1 MFAKRLL
8 QKAAQ
13 QLQQQQQQLQQQ
25 LQQQRR
31 RRSNHGQEGEEEEE
45 EGQASAPQLNVP
57 PGGLTSMDLDP
68 RVTVHYGVPST
79 ASIMALDPVQSLLA
93 IGTLDGRIKVIGC
106 ENIEALFVSAK
117 QMPFKHLEF
126 LQNQGFLVCISTDND
141 IQVWDM
147 KYRNVACTF
156 QWESNITAFS
166 VIQGTGCMYIGD
178 ENGMVFVLKCD
189 TGQRQIV
196 QLPYLIP
203 ADSVAEAAA
212 ISVPHHQSVVGV
224 LTQPGSLGN
233 RLLIAYGNGL
243 IVLWDISANQVVLA
257 RGQKDLQ
264 LKEETVIT
272 LPKGARNEFSESISD
287 SEPMDKEISSLCWLS
302 ADGSV
307 LAVGY
312 VDGDI
317 VLWNMSTSVSRNQHG
332 GKESNNVVKLQIAS
346 GDRRL
351 PVIVLHWSASRSRNG
366 HGGQLFVYGG
376 DEIGSEE
383 VLTILSLNWASG
395 LEEVKC
401 IGRVDLRLNGSY
413 ADMVL
418 LPTSSPIGG
427 VYTKSLIVLTNP
439 GQLHVYNEGCLSALM
454 SQQDTKATVSPLP
467 YPMVIPTVEPQMT
480 VSHLGFVHADGAFA
494 GDFLKIVA
502 AAKHHLKSNVPTSHT
517 EWPLTGG
524 VPSRLHLSEVN
535 QVERIYVAGYR
546 DGSVRMWDATCPTL
560 SLIYV
565 LDLGVQD
572 IMIPGANAALSAIDF
587 CSTTLSLAV
596 GNECGLVFLYKL
608 ISSSGEITL
617 HIVTETENKVQN
629 IVQADGPQCIAIFS
643 LLNSPIGTLKFG
655 NSGTKL
661 LVGFECGR
669 VAVFDTSTMSVLCV
683 TDSISDSSS
692 PVISLVVS
700 SFAECSKLVN
710 GLSESECGGLR
721 NPGKPPVFILTK
733 NAHVAILDSS
743 NGDVI
748 GSQSFHSGNNHT
760 AISLHIIESSQLVSE
775 VFLDSHPVNLSEDGE
790 AKERI
795 ASSKFD
801 QGSNPL
807 LSESAACSQATP
819 HGMGPKLFVLLCCE
833 DMISLHPLTSATE
846 IDNSIVRQVNL
857 VKPCCWTMVLKKDE
871 KDSGLVIVYQ
881 TGDIEIRSLL
891 NLEVV
896 AESSLMSILRWNFK
910 TNMDKMMFSC
920 GNGIIALVNSCEF
933 AFISLSA
940 HENDLRVPDSLPC
953 LHDEVIAA
961 AVGASTNLSPD
972 QKTLQ
977 GTAGR
982 GAFGGIVKGLK
993 AGEVDD
999 NSFLSEVGSIDPSI
1013 LEGIFSEPLMLKTSI
1028 PNQTTHDEVIE
1039 LNIDDIEID
1048 EPLTVSSSSLQTKHD
1063 ESERKGERERLFEG
1077 ASTDTNPRPRTREE
1091 IIAKYR
1097 KTGDASSAASQA
1109 RDKLV
1114 ERQEKLERISRRT
1127 EELQSGAEDFASMAD
1142 ELAKRME
1149 NRKWWNMF

>member
-13 QLQQQQQQLQQQ
+13 QLQQQQQQH
-25 LQQQRR
+25 R
-31 RRSNHGQEGEEEEE
+31 RRSNPGEEERET
-45 EGQASAPQLNVP
+45 QAPQLNVP
-57 PGGLTSMDLDP
+57 LGGLTSMDLDP
-68 RVTVHYGVPST
+68 RVTVHYGIPST
-79 ASIMALDPVQSLLA
+79 ASIMALDPIQSLLA
-93 IGTLDGRIKVIGC
+93 IGTLDGRIKVIGGG
-106 ENIEALFVSAK
+106 NIEALFVSAK
-117 QMPFKHLEF
+117 QLPFKHLEF
-126 LQNQGFLVCISTDND
+126 LQNQGFLVSISNDND
-141 IQVWDM
+141 IQVWDI
-147 KYRNVACTF
+147 KYRNVACTL

-166 VIQGTGCMYIGD
+166 VIQGTGYMYIGD

-189 TGQRQIV
+189 AGQRQIV

-212 ISVPHHQSVVGV
+212 ISVPHRQSVVGV
-224 LTQPGSLGN
+224 LTQPCSLGN
-233 RLLIAYGNGL
+233 RLLIAYENGL
-243 IVLWDISANQVVLA
+243 IVLWDISANQAVLV

-264 LKEETVIT
+264 LKEGTVIS
-272 LPKGARNEFSESISD
+272 LPKIARNELSEDISD

-317 VLWNMSTSVSRNQHG
+317 LLWNMSTTVSRNQHG
-332 GKESNNVVKLQIAS
+332 GKVSNDVVKLQIAS

-351 PVIVLHWSASRSRNG
+351 PVIVLHWSASSSRNG

-395 LEEVKC
+395 IEEVKC

-427 VYTKSLIVLTNP
+427 VYASSLIVLTNP
-439 GQLHVYNEGCLSALM
+439 GQLHVYDEGCLSALT

-480 VSHLGFVHADGAFA
+480 VSHLGFVHADGAFSGA
-494 GDFLKIVA
+494 FSKMVA
-502 AAKHHLKSNVPTSHT
+502 AAKHHLKNNLPTGHT

-524 VPSRLHLSEVN
+524 VPSQLRLSEVN

-565 LDLGVQD
+565 LDPGVPD
-572 IMIPGANAALSAIDF
+572 IMIPGANAAVSSIDF

-596 GNECGLVFLYKL
+596 GNECGLVCLYKL
-608 ISSSGEITL
+608 INNSSDESTL

-629 IVQADGPQCIAIFS
+629 LVQEDGPQCIAILS
-643 LLNSPIGTLKFG
+643 LLNSSIGTLKFG

-661 LVGFECGR
+661 LVGFECGQ
-669 VAVFDTSTMSVLCV
+669 VAVFDTSTMSVLFV
-683 TDSISDSSS
+683 TDRASDSSS

-700 SFAECSKLVN
+700 TFAECSELVN
-710 GLSESECGGLR
+710 GLSESEGRDLR
-721 NPGKPPVFILTK
+721 NPEEPPLFILTR
-733 NAHVAILDSS
+733 NAHLAILDSS
-743 NGDVI
+743 NGDII
-748 GSQSFHSGNNHT
+748 GSQWFHSGNNHT
-760 AISLHIIESSQLVSE
+760 AISLHIIESSHLVSE
-775 VFLDSHPVNLSEDGE
+775 VSLDSHPVNLSEDGE
-790 AKERI
+790 VKEGN
-795 ASSKFD
+795 AGSKFD

-807 LSESAACSQATP
+807 ISESAACSQATP
-819 HGMGPKLFVLLCCE
+819 LGLGPRLFVLLCCE
-833 DMISLHPLTSATE
+833 DIISLHPLTSATE
-846 IDNSIVRQVNL
+846 IDNNFIRQVNL
-857 VKPCCWTMVLKKDE
+857 VKPCCWTTVLKKDE

-896 AESSLMSILRWNFK
+896 AESSLMSILRWSFK
-910 TNMDKMMFSC
+910 TNMDKMMSSG
-920 GNGIIALVNSCEF
+920 GNGKIALVNGCEF

-940 HENDLRVPDSLPC
+940 HENDLRIPDSLPC
-953 LHDEVIAA
+953 LHDDVVAA

-972 QKTLQ
+972 QKKLQ

-982 GAFGGIVKGLK
+982 GVFGGIIKGLK
-993 AGEVDD
+993 VGEVDD
-999 NSFLSEVGSIDPSI
+999 NSYLSEAGSNDPLL
-1013 LEGIFSEPLMLKTSI
+1013 LEGIFSEPLTLRTSI
-1028 PNQTTHDEVIE
+1028 PNPTAHDGVIE

-1048 EPLTVSSSSLQTKHD
+1048 EPATVSSSSHQTKHD
-1063 ESERKGERERLFEG
+1063 ESARKGERERLFEG
-1077 ASTDTNPRPRTREE
+1077 ASADTKPRPRTREE

-1097 KTGDASSAASQA
+1097 KTGDASSAALQA

-1114 ERQEKLERISRRT
+1114 QRQEKLERISRRT
-1127 EELQSGAEDFASMAD
+1127 EELQNGAEDFASMAS

>member
-13 QLQQQQQQLQQQ
+13 QLQQQQLQ
-25 LQQQRR
+25 QQQRR
-31 RRSNHGQEGEEEEE
+31 RRSNHGEEEEE
-45 EGQASAPQLNVP
+45 RETPAPQLNVP
-57 PGGLTSMDLDP
+57 LGGLKSMDLDP
-68 RVTVHYGVPST
+68 HVTVHYGVPST
-79 ASIMALDPVQSLLA
+79 ASIMALDPIQSLLA
-93 IGTLDGRIKVIGC
+93 IGTLDGRIKVIGGD
-106 ENIEALFVSAK
+106 NIEALFVSAK
-117 QMPFKHLEF
+117 QLPFKHLEF
-126 LQNQGFLVCISTDND
+126 LQNQGFLIGISTDNN
-141 IQVWDM
+141 IQVWDI
-147 KYRNVACTF
+147 KYRDVACTL

-166 VIQGTGCMYIGD
+166 VIQGTGYMYIGD
-178 ENGMVFVLKCD
+178 DNGMVFVLKCD
-189 TGQRQIV
+189 AGQREIV

-224 LTQPGSLGN
+224 LTQPRSLGN
-233 RLLIAYGNGL
+233 RLLIAYENGL
-243 IVLWDISANQVVLA
+243 IVLWDISANQVVLV
-257 RGQKDLQ
+257 RGHKDLQ
-264 LKEETVIT
+264 LKEERVIT
-272 LPKGARNEFSESISD
+272 LPKVARNELSEDISD

-317 VLWNMSTSVSRNQHG
+317 LLWNMSTAVSRKQHG
-332 GKESNNVVKLQIAS
+332 GKESNDVVKLQIAS

-351 PVIVLHWSASRSRNG
+351 PVIVLHWSPSRSQNG
-366 HGGQLFVYGG
+366 HNGQLFVYGG

-395 LEEVKC
+395 IEEVKC

-427 VYTKSLIVLTNP
+427 VHTRSLIVLTNP
-439 GQLHVYNEGCLSALM
+439 GQLHVYDEGCFSALM
-454 SQQDTKATVSPLP
+454 SQQDTKATVSPSP

-480 VSHLGFVHADGAFA
+480 VSHLGFVHADVAFS
-494 GDFLKIVA
+494 GDFSKIVA
-502 AAKHHLKSNVPTSHT
+502 AAKHHLKNNVPTGHT
-517 EWPLTGG
+517 KWPLTGG
-524 VPSRLHLSEVN
+524 VPPSRLHLSEVN
-535 QVERIYVAGYR
+535 QVERIYIAGYR

-565 LDLGVQD
+565 LDLGVID
-572 IMIPGANAALSAIDF
+572 ITIPGANAAVSAIDF

-608 ISSSGEITL
+608 ISSSEETTL

-629 IVQADGPQCIAIFS
+629 LVQEDGPQCIAIFS
-643 LLNSPIGTLKFG
+643 LLNSRIGTLKFG

-661 LVGFECGR
+661 VVGFECGQ
-669 VAVFDTSTMSVLCV
+669 VAVFDTSTMSVLYV
-683 TDSISDSSS
+683 TDMASDSSS

-700 SFAECSKLVN
+700 SFAECSKLAN

-721 NPGKPPVFILTK
+721 NPEEPSIFILTK

-743 NGDVI
+743 NGDII
-748 GSQSFHSGNNHT
+748 GSQSFHPGNNHT
-760 AISLHIIESSQLVSE
+760 AISLHIIESSHLVSE
-775 VFLDSHPVNLSEDGE
+775 VSLDSHPVNLSEDGE
-790 AKERI
+790 AKEGN
-795 ASSKFD
+795 AGSKFD

-807 LSESAACSQATP
+807 TSESAACSQTTP
-819 HGMGPKLFVLLCCE
+819 LGLEPKLFVLLCCE
-833 DMISLHPLTSATE
+833 DMISLLPLTSATK
-846 IDNSIVRQVNL
+846 IDNKFTRQVNL
-857 VKPCCWTMVLKKDE
+857 IKPCCWTTVLKKDE

-910 TNMDKMMFSC
+910 TNMDKMMSSSDS
-920 GNGIIALVNSCEF
+920 GNIALVNGCEF

-940 HENDLRVPDSLPC
+940 HENDLRIPDSLPC

-972 QKTLQ
+972 QKKLQ
-977 GTAGR
+977 GTDGR
-982 GAFGGIVKGLK
+982 GTFGGIIKGLK
-993 AGEVDD
+993 VGEVDD
-999 NSFLSEVGSIDPSI
+999 NSYFSEMGSNDPAL
-1013 LEGIFSEPLMLKTSI
+1013 LEGIFSEPLTLKTST
-1028 PNQTTHDEVIE
+1028 PNPTAHDDVIE

-1048 EPLTVSSSSLQTKHD
+1048 EPVTVSSSSHQTKHD
-1063 ESERKGERERLFEG
+1063 EWERKGERERLFEG
-1077 ASTDTNPRPRTREE
+1077 ASIDTNPRPRTREE

-1114 ERQEKLERISRRT
+1114 QRQEKLERISRRT
-1127 EELQSGAEDFASMAD
+1127 EELQSGAEDFASMAS

>member
-13 QLQQQQQQLQQQ
+13 QLQQQQHQ
-25 LQQQRR
+25 R
-31 RRSNHGQEGEEEEE
+31 RRSNPGEDERET
-45 EGQASAPQLNVP
+45 QAPQLNVP
-57 PGGLTSMDLDP
+57 LGGLTSMDLDP
-68 RVTVHYGVPST
+68 RVTLHYGVPST
-79 ASIMALDPVQSLLA
+79 ASIMALDPIQSLLA
-93 IGTLDGRIKVIGC
+93 IGTLDGRIKVIGGD
-106 ENIEALFVSAK
+106 NIEALFVSAK
-117 QMPFKHLEF
+117 QLPFKHLEF
-126 LQNQGFLVCISTDND
+126 LQNQGFLVSISNDND
-141 IQVWDM
+141 IQVWDI
-147 KYRNVACTF
+147 KYRNVACTL

-166 VIQGTGCMYIGD
+166 VIQGTGYMYIGD
-178 ENGMVFVLKCD
+178 ENSMVFVLEYD
-189 TGQRQIV
+189 AGQRQIV

-212 ISVPHHQSVVGV
+212 ISVSYRQSVVGV
-224 LTQPGSLGN
+224 LTQPRSLGS
-233 RLLIAYGNGL
+233 RLLIAYENGL
-243 IVLWDISANQVVLA
+243 IVLWDISANQVVLV

-264 LKEETVIT
+264 LKEGTVNT
-272 LPKGARNEFSESISD
+272 LPKVAINQLSGDISD

-317 VLWNMSTSVSRNQHG
+317 LLWNMSNAVSRNQHG
-332 GKESNNVVKLQIAS
+332 GKVSNDVVKLQIAS

-351 PVIVLHWSASRSRNG
+351 PVIVLHWSASRSQNG

-395 LEEVKC
+395 IEEVKC
-401 IGRVDLRLNGSY
+401 ISRVDLRLNGSY

-427 VYTKSLIVLTNP
+427 VYTRSLIVLTNP
-439 GQLHVYNEGCLSALM
+439 GQLHVYDEGCLSALM
-454 SQQDTKATVSPLP
+454 SKQDTKATVSPLP
-467 YPMVIPTVEPQMT
+467 YPMVIPTMEPQMT
-480 VSHLGFVHADGAFA
+480 VSHLGFVHADGAFSGA
-494 GDFLKIVA
+494 FSKMVA
-502 AAKHHLKSNVPTSHT
+502 AAKHHPKNNVPTGHT
-517 EWPLTGG
+517 GWPLTGG

-535 QVERIYVAGYR
+535 QVERIYIAGYR

-565 LDLGVQD
+565 LGPGVPD
-572 IMIPGANAALSAIDF
+572 IMIPGANAAVSAIDF

-596 GNECGLVFLYKL
+596 GNECGLVCLYKL
-608 ISSSGEITL
+608 ISSSDESTL

-629 IVQADGPQCIAIFS
+629 LVQEDGPQCMAILS

-661 LVGFECGR
+661 LVGFECGQ
-669 VAVFDTSTMSVLCV
+669 VAAFDTSTMSVLYV
-683 TDSISDSSS
+683 TNGASDSCS

-700 SFAECSKLVN
+700 TFAECSKLVN
-710 GLSESECGGLR
+710 GLSESEREDLR
-721 NPGKPPVFILTK
+721 NAEEPPIFILTK
-733 NAHVAILDSS
+733 NAHLAILDSS
-743 NGDVI
+743 NGDII
-748 GSQSFHSGNNHT
+748 GSQCFHSGNNHT
-760 AISLHIIESSQLVSE
+760 AISLHIIESSHLVPE
-775 VFLDSHPVNLSEDGE
+775 VSLDSPLVNLSEDGE
-790 AKERI
+790 VKEGN
-795 ASSKFD
+795 AGSKFD
-801 QGSNPL
+801 PGSSPL
-807 LSESAACSQATP
+807 ISESAACSQATP
-819 HGMGPKLFVLLCCE
+819 LGLGPRLFVLLCCE
-833 DMISLHPLTSATE
+833 DIISLHPLTSATE
-846 IDNSIVRQVNL
+846 IDNNFIRQVNL
-857 VKPCCWTMVLKKDE
+857 TKPCCWTTVLKKDE

-896 AESSLMSILRWNFK
+896 GESSLMSILRWNFK
-910 TNMDKMMFSC
+910 TNMDKMMSS
-920 GNGIIALVNSCEF
+920 GGSGKIALVNSCEF

-940 HENDLRVPDSLPC
+940 HENDLRIPDSLPC
-953 LHDEVIAA
+953 LHDEVVAA
-961 AVGASTNLSPD
+961 AVGASTDLSPD
-972 QKTLQ
+972 QKKLQLQ

-982 GAFGGIVKGLK
+982 GAFGGIIKGLK

-999 NSFLSEVGSIDPSI
+999 NSYLMEMGSNDPLL
-1013 LEGIFSEPLMLKTSI
+1013 LEGIFSEPLTLRTSI
-1028 PNQTTHDEVIE
+1028 RNPTAHDEVID

-1048 EPLTVSSSSLQTKHD
+1048 EPATVPSSSHQTKHV
-1063 ESERKGERERLFEG
+1063 EREGKGERERLFEG

-1114 ERQEKLERISRRT
+1114 ERQQKLERISRRT
-1127 EELQSGAEDFASMAD
+1127 EELQSGAEDFASMAS

>member
-13 QLQQQQQQLQQQ
+13 QLQQQQQQLHQQ
-25 LQQQRR
+25 LHQQHR
-31 RRSNHGQEGEEEEE
+31 RRSDHGEEEPET
-45 EGQASAPQLNVP
+45 QAPQINVP
-57 PGGLTSMDLDP
+57 LGGLTSMDLDP
-68 RVTVHYGVPST
+68 RVTVHYGIPST
-79 ASIMALDPVQSLLA
+79 SSIMALDPIQSLLA
-93 IGTLDGRIKVIGC
+93 IGTLDGRIKVIGGD
-106 ENIEALFVSAK
+106 NMEALFVSAK
-117 QMPFKHLEF
+117 QLPFKHLEF
-126 LQNQGFLVCISTDND
+126 LQNQGFLVSISTDND
-141 IQVWDM
+141 IQVWDI
-147 KYRNVACTF
+147 KYRNVACTL

-166 VIQGTGCMYIGD
+166 VIRGTGYMYIGD
-178 ENGMVFVLKCD
+178 ENGMVFVLQCNA
-189 TGQRQIV
+189 GQRQIV

-224 LTQPGSLGN
+224 LTQPRSLGN
-233 RLLIAYGNGL
+233 RLLIAYDNGL
-243 IVLWDISANQVVLA
+243 IVLWDISANQAVLV

-272 LPKGARNEFSESISD
+272 LPKVARNELSEDISD
-287 SEPMDKEISSLCWLS
+287 SEQMDKEISSLCWLS

-317 VLWNMSTSVSRNQHG
+317 LLWNMSTAVSRNQHG
-332 GKESNNVVKLQIAS
+332 GKVSNDVVKLQIAS

-383 VLTILSLNWASG
+383 VLTILSLKWASG
-395 LEEVKC
+395 IEEVKC

-427 VYTKSLIVLTNP
+427 FYTVSLIVLTNP
-439 GQLHVYNEGCLSALM
+439 GQLHVYDEGCLSALM

-480 VSHLGFVHADGAFA
+480 VSHLGFVHADGTFS
-494 GDFLKIVA
+494 GDFSKIVA
-502 AAKHHLKSNVPTSHT
+502 AAKHHLKNNVPTGHT

-524 VPSRLHLSEVN
+524 VPSRLRLSEVN

-560 SLIYV
+560 SPIYV
-565 LDLGVQD
+565 LDPRVQD
-572 IMIPGANAALSAIDF
+572 IMISGANAAVSAIDF

-608 ISSSGEITL
+608 INSSEETTL

-629 IVQADGPQCIAIFS
+629 LVQEDGPQCIAIFS

-661 LVGFECGR
+661 VVGSECGQ
-669 VAVFDTSTMSVLCV
+669 VAVFDASTMSVLYV
-683 TDSISDSSS
+683 TDRASDSSS

-700 SFAECSKLVN
+700 SFAECSNLVN
-710 GLSESECGGLR
+710 GPSESECGGLR
-721 NPGKPPVFILTK
+721 NPEEPPIFILTK

-743 NGDVI
+743 NGDII

-760 AISLHIIESSQLVSE
+760 AISLHIIESSDLVSE
-775 VFLDSHPVNLSEDGE
+775 VSLDSHPVNLSEEGE
-790 AKERI
+790 AKEGN
-795 ASSKFD
+795 AGSKFD

-807 LSESAACSQATP
+807 ISESAACSQATP
-819 HGMGPKLFVLLCCE
+819 LGLGPKLFVLLCCE

-846 IDNSIVRQVNL
+846 IDNNFIQQVNL
-857 VKPCCWTMVLKKDE
+857 VKPCCWTTVLKIDE

-891 NLEVV
+891 TLEVV

-910 TNMDKMMFSC
+910 TNMDKMMSPC
-920 GNGIIALVNSCEF
+920 GNGKIALVNGCEF

-940 HENDLRVPDSLPC
+940 HENDWRIPDSLPC
-953 LHDEVIAA
+953 LHDEVVAA
-961 AVGASTNLSPD
+961 AVGASTNLSPNE
-972 QKTLQ
+972 KKLQ
-977 GTAGR
+977 ETAGQ
-982 GAFGGIVKGLK
+982 GASGGIIKGFK

-999 NSFLSEVGSIDPSI
+999 NSYFSEAGSNNPSL
-1013 LEGIFSEPLMLKTSI
+1013 LESIFSEPLMLKTSI
-1028 PNQTTHDEVIE
+1028 PNPTDHDEVIE
-1039 LNIDDIEID
+1039 LSIDDIEID
-1048 EPLTVSSSSLQTKHD
+1048 EPVTVSSSSHQTKHD

-1114 ERQEKLERISRRT
+1114 QRQEKLERISRRT
-1127 EELQSGAEDFASMAD
+1127 EELQSGAEDFASMAS